1 MGDRYRHARQ
11 KGLKIYDKK
20 EIETAKSDLERM
32 RRQFWNEKCE
42 QLCTRSETA
51 NQEKYAIIGI
61 IDVAWT
67 LRKTAILEE
76 ECKKLEMDEQELF
89 SADENLLSTSLPG
102 RGKQKASTIPH
113 NIQRMNIVRENF
125 LKLDKEMAICKNQI
139 QNADATKRKTL
150 NEQLQQ
156 LKKSLD
162 GSYTE
167 LKRAQDALTKA
178 LKHKKDTLN
187 LRLKNKNN

>member
-1 MGDRYRHARQ
+1 MGDIYRHARQ
-11 KGLKIYDKK
+11 KGLKIYDDK

-89 SADENLLSTSLPG
+89 SANEHLLSTSLPG
-102 RGKQKASTIPH
+102 RGKQKASTIPR

-125 LKLDKEMAICKNQI
+125 LKLDKEWPFAKI
-139 QNADATKRKTL
+139 
-150 NEQLQQ
+150 
-156 LKKSLD
+156 KSKMLMLLR
-162 GSYTE
+162 E
-167 LKRAQDALTKA
+167 
-178 LKHKKDTLN
+178 KH
-187 LRLKNKNN
+187 

>member
-67 LRKTAILEE
+67 LRKTAKLGE

-89 SADENLLSTSLPG
+89 SADEHLLSTSLPG

-162 GSYTE
+162 GSYTK
-167 LKRAQDALTKA
+167 LKCAQDALTKA

-187 LRLKNKNN
+187 LRLKKQK